1 MVNGGRSWWKTKK
14 VILLPT
20 VAAFSSKNRD
30 CGWES
35 GSQKNTDDCTVLSL
49 QKKKTRALDA
59 CKLYVHSNRIHEK
72 QKLHQIALQKEIHL
86 YKQIQPEVFSEF
98 REGQK

>member
-1 MVNGGRSWWKTKK
+1 MVNGGRSWCKTKK
-14 VILLPT
+14 VIF
-20 VAAFSSKNRD
+20 ASHCGCFFIQKHD
-30 CGWES
+30 CDWES
-35 GSQKNTDDCTVLSL
+35 GSQKNTDDCTVLSF
-49 QKKKTRALDA
+49 QKEKTRALDA

-86 YKQIQPEVFSEF
+86 YEQIQPEVFSEF